1 MRRVKEERAMKIKN
15 EVKVGL
21 LVITALGLLAAL
33 TFKVENFQMRKAHQ
47 EVRVR
52 FRDIN
57 GVNLNSPVMFNG
69 YEVGKVSEI
78 RIVNQNGSTRLEL
91 TLSLDENVRLRQGTK
106 VYVKN
111 LGLMG
116 EKYVGLVSLDANAPI
131 LPPGTVLKG
140 EEPANFEKLVQNG
153 EVIADQIKEIAQNIN
168 DRLEKNKENVDAIF
182 QGLNDVLSQVHR
194 IARQLDER
202 LEVNREHIDRMMM
215 HLDET
220 SQNLEEMSQD
230 LKQHPWKL
238 LYKGK

>member
-1 MRRVKEERAMKIKN
+1 MKINN

-21 LVITALGLLAAL
+21 LVVAALGLLAIL
-33 TFKVENFQMRKAHQ
+33 TLKVQNFQMRKTRQ
-47 EVRVR
+47 EVKVR

-69 YEVGKVSEI
+69 YEVGKVDAI
-78 RIVNQNGSTRLEL
+78 QIVNQDGENRIEL
-91 TLSLDENVRLRQGTK
+91 TLSMDGSVRLHQGTK

-116 EKYVGLVSLDANAPI
+116 EKYVGLVSLDVKAPL
-131 LPPGTVLKG
+131 LPAGVVLKG
-140 EEPANFEKLVQNG
+140 EEPANFEKLVQDA
-153 EVIADQIKEIAQNIN
+153 EVIGDQIKEIARNVN
-168 DRLEKNKENVDAIF
+168 ERLDKNKENVDAIF
-182 QGLNDVLSQVHR
+182 QGLNDVLNSVHR
-194 IARQLDER
+194 ITRELDER
-202 LEVNREHIDRMMM
+202 LQVNRERVDRIMM

-230 LKQHPWKL
+230 LKRHPWKL